1 MSIDQII
8 PWVISCVSI
17 AVAVYFGTRTQKR
30 ADAAEVE
37 KESTTTATMM
47 VKLEAIAD
55 DIKEIKVD
63 NKTMQSEMKE
73 FRERL
78 ALNEQSVKSLHR
90 RLDGV
95 EIQIKEYHPSHP
107 LSV

>member
-8 PWVISCVSI
+8 PWIISCVSI
-17 AVAVYFGTRTQKR
+17 GVAVYFGTRNQKR

-37 KESTTTATMM
+37 KESTVTATMM
-47 VKLEAIAD
+47 VKLETIASD
-55 DIKEIKVD
+55 AKEIKQD
-63 NKTMQSEMKE
+63 NKATQSEMKD

-78 ALNEQSVKSLHR
+78 VLTEQSVKSLHK

-95 EIQIKEYHPSHP
+95 EGRMNELHPMHP
-107 LSV
+107 IN